1 MVVAGHGDEDGGQ
14 EEEEDGG
21 MLYVMRVGR
30 VHVPRRMVRGA
41 PGVGGGV
48 LRLVW
53 K

>member
-1 MVVAGHGDEDGGQ
+1 MVVGGHGDGDGGQ
-14 EEEEDGG
+14 DEEG